1 MINYKDIRSVH
12 LEISTRCNA
21 ACPECPRNFRGVDI
35 IDNYPVCDMS
45 LSQAEKIF
53 TPDFLQQLDNVLI
66 NGNYGDFIT
75 AKDGLA
81 IVEYFR
87 EQHPNLRIEIST
99 NSSGRPNWWERLA
112 ELGVIVNFRIDGLA
126 DTHHLYR
133 QYTDWHLIMSN
144 AKKFIAAGGYAIWAW
159 IPFSHNKHQQELAET
174 LSKDMGFKEFV
185 IHDHGRDTGPVF
197 DRNRKLSHVIGDYD
211 GPVDFD
217 EAYSK
222 YEYWINYPQ
231 DTLEEDHPDRKISCY
246 VQNTGEIYIAAN
258 GEVYPC
264 CWLGFY
270 PRTNNGNPSNYQI
283 KKLIEDNN
291 ANDMSVEQAI
301 GWFNKVENTW
311 QLDSV
316 KAGKI
321 YTCNETCG
329 IKDCPSGNN

>member
-21 ACPECPRNFRGVDI
+21 ACPECPRNFHGVDV

-53 TPDFLQQLDNVLI
+53 TPDFLRQLDNILI

-81 IVEYFR
+81 IVEYFK
-87 EQHPNLRIEIST
+87 EQNPKLRIEIST
-99 NSSGRPNWWERLA
+99 NASGRPNWWERLA
-112 ELGVIVNFRIDGLA
+112 ELGVIVDFRIDGLA

-144 AKKFIAAGGYAIWAW
+144 AKKFIAAGGHAIWAW
-159 IPFSHNKHQQELAET
+159 IPFDHNDHQRELAET
-174 LSKDMGFKEFV
+174 LSKDMGFKKFWV
-185 IHDHGRDTGPVF
+185 QDAGRNTGPVF
-197 DRNRKLSHVIGDYD
+197 DRDRKLTHVIGDYRAET
-211 GPVDFD
+211 DFN
-217 EAYSK
+217 EL
-222 YEYWINYPQ
+222 YEKHVYYTSQPEI
-231 DTLEEDHPDRKISCY
+231 TLDADHPNRTINCY
-246 VQNTGEIYIAAN
+246 TKRVGEIYITAN

-270 PRTNNGNPSNYQI
+270 PRSNNGNPGNHQVR
-283 KKLIEDNN
+283 KLLEENN
-291 ANDMSVEQAI
+291 ANTVPVEQAI
-301 GWFNKVENTW
+301 GWFNKVEDTW
-311 QLDSV
+311 KLDSV
-316 KAGKI
+316 KSGKI

-329 IKDCPSGNN
+329 IRD